1 MLYLVI
7 KIVGC
12 LINKI
17 IIELIKLQ
25 YENTKNYSFLLVE

>member
-7 KIVGC
+7 KIVGS

-25 YENTKNYSFLLVE
+25 YENSKNYSFLLVE

>member
-7 KIVGC
+7 KIVGS
-12 LINKI
+12 LIKKI

-25 YENTKNYSFLLVE
+25 YENSKNYSFLLVE

>member
-7 KIVGC
+7 KIVGS

-25 YENTKNYSFLLVE
+25 YENSKNYSLLLVE

>member
-7 KIVGC
+7 KIVGS

>member
-7 KIVGC
+7 KIVGS

-25 YENTKNYSFLLVE
+25 YENTKNYSLLLVE

>member
-7 KIVGC
+7 KIVGS

-17 IIELIKLQ
+17 IIELIKQQ
-25 YENTKNYSFLLVE
+25 YENTKNYPFLLVE

>member
-7 KIVGC
+7 KIVGS

-25 YENTKNYSFLLVE
+25 NENTKNYSFLLVE